1 MNKAGTKARTGM
13 ALPGKEATIAEVVSI
28 AVECIDCG
36 RNRWW
41 KPAELKR
48 YGVTAQTPLAALSE
62 RLTCKACREDGLPGR
77 AVSIQAAFIDETERR
92 RIEAQR
98 RKEREG
104 SRERYRRA

>member
-1 MNKAGTKARTGM
+1 M

-48 YGVTAQTPLAALSE
+48 YGVTGQTPLAALSG
-62 RLTCKACREDGLPGR
+62 RLICKACREDGLPGG
-77 AVSIQAAFIDETERR
+77 AVAIQAAFIDEKERR
-92 RIEAQR
+92 RLEAR
-98 RKEREG
+98 RRDEREG
-104 SRERYRRA
+104 SRQRYRRA